1 MAITVFEETRQIL
14 ETRFFA
20 GEPYDFEVFLEGRV
34 FVQPTGSDWVI
45 LSIED
50 AGSTLKAFGNKDD
63 RKTSGTMVFKL
74 SVQHGNGS
82 KRAREIADKINDVMS
97 FTAGGNS
104 IAGTGTLY
112 VMAGNMRKVSD
123 DDSGYLNYII
133 DFSYDYYTS

>member
-1 MAITVFEETRQIL
+1 MAITIFEETRQIL
-14 ETRFFA
+14 ETRFFS
-20 GEPYDFEVFLEGRV
+20 GTPYDFEVFLEGRT
-34 FVQPTGSDWVI
+34 FVQPTGKDWAI

-50 AGSTLKAFGNKDD
+50 AGSTLNGFHKNS

-74 SVQHGNGS
+74 SVQHGNGT

-97 FTAGGNS
+97 FTAGGNG

>member
-1 MAITVFEETRQIL
+1 MAITIFEETRQIL

-20 GEPYDFEVFLEGRV
+20 GAPYDFEVFLEGRT
-34 FVQPTGSDWVI
+34 FVQPTGKDWAI

-50 AGSTLKAFGNKDD
+50 AGSTLKSFGNKND

-82 KRAREIADKINDVMS
+82 KRAREVADKINDVMS
-97 FTAGGNS
+97 FTAGGDS

-133 DFSYDYYTS
+133 NFSYDYYTS

>member
-1 MAITVFEETRQIL
+1 
-14 ETRFFA
+14 
-20 GEPYDFEVFLEGRV
+20 
-34 FVQPTGSDWVI
+34 
-45 LSIED
+45 
-50 AGSTLKAFGNKDD
+50 
-63 RKTSGTMVFKL
+63 MVFKL

-133 DFSYDYYTS
+133 DFSYDYYTG

>member
-1 MAITVFEETRQIL
+1 MAITIFEETRQIL

-20 GEPYDFEVFLEGRV
+20 GAPYDFEVFLEGRT
-34 FVQPTGSDWVI
+34 FVQPTGKDWAI

-50 AGSTLKAFGNKDD
+50 AGSTLKSFGNKND
-63 RKTSGTMVFKL
+63 RNKL

-82 KRAREIADKINDVMS
+82 KRAREVADKINDVMS
-97 FTAGGNS
+97 FTAGGDS

-133 DFSYDYYTS
+133 NFSYDYYTS